1 MSSIFLNTDMEFIT
15 IIGVIA
21 SVCTAVSLVPQ
32 LLKLLKEKKAE
43 NISLGMLAVLF
54 VGLACWVYYGFLKK
68 DLIIIISNCFSFL
81 VNLALAGFAIKYKK
95 KE

>member
-1 MSSIFLNTDMEFIT
+1 MKFIT

-32 LLKLLKEKKAE
+32 LVKLLKEKEADS
-43 NISLGMLAVLF
+43 ISLGMLAVLF
-54 VGLACWVYYGFLKK
+54 AGLGFWIYYGFLKE

-81 VNLALAGFAIKYKK
+81 VNATLAGFAIKYKK
-95 KE
+95 KN